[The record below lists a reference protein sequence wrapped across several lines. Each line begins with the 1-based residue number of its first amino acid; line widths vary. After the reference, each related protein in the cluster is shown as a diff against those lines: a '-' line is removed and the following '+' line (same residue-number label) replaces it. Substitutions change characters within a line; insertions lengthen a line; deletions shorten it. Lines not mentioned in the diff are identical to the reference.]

1 MGFHLEN
8 VSFSYGD
15 KPVIRDLSAE
25 LRPGRFYTI
34 VGPNGSGKTT
44 LLDLISGHQ
53 RPDAGTIHYKGDPL
67 DRYSRKNL
75 SREMALVPQNY
86 HINFPF
92 TVEEVV
98 MMGRYPHI
106 PRFSPPSAEDL
117 SRVETVMEQTGISR
131 MADRFISELSGGE
144 RQRVIFA
151 RALAQGTPVLMLDE
165 ATANLDIRHI
175 IRLLNLTAE
184 SVRTENKT
192 VVAVMQDV
200 NLAAMFSDELVFM
213 KDGAIVAHGP
223 VETVLTSDV
232 IQEVFSVSA
241 KVYFEPYTDA
251 RQVAYKRYAS

>member
-8 VSFSYGD
+8 VSFFYGD
-15 KPVIRDLSAE
+15 KPVIRDLSTD
-25 LRPGRFYTI
+25 LSPGRFYTI

-44 LLDLISGHQ
+44 LLDLISGHS
-53 RPDAGTIHYKGDPL
+53 RPHAGTIRYKGEPI
-67 DRYSRKNL
+67 DRYSRKDL

-106 PRFSPPSAEDL
+106 PRFSPPAAEDL
-117 SRVETVMEQTGISR
+117 SRVETVMEQTGIAR

-144 RQRVIFA
+144 RQRVVFA

-175 IRLLNLTAE
+175 IRLLNLTVE
-184 SVRTENKT
+184 SVRTEHKT

-200 NLAAMFSDELVFM
+200 NLAAMFSDELMFM
-213 KDGAIVAHGP
+213 KDGAVVAHGP
-223 VETVLTSDV
+223 VDAVLTSD
-232 IQEVFSVSA
+232 IIREVFSVSA
-241 KVYFEPYTDA
+241 QVYFEPYTDA
-251 RQVAYKRYAS
+251 RQVAYKR